1 MSRIRRNRK
10 DFGFRRGEGRIR
22 EGRSIGTPPYGY
34 RVVRRLTGD
43 GEIDRGLREIAPDKA
58 AIVRRIFAD
67 YAAGLGPLRIA
78 RTLNQQG
85 IPGPGGGIWYD
96 ATIRGRAER
105 NDGILR
111 NPTYTGQLVWSRR
124 HAVKDPVTGTRIR
137 RTGDPADIVV
147 RDVPHLR
154 IIDQNIWERVQARL
168 ATEAAPVARP
178 AESATHA
185 FWERRRPRHLLS
197 GKVVCGL
204 CHRPFSARG
213 QDYLGCRTA
222 TNGACRNT
230 ATIRRGPLQ
239 TSVLQA
245 LGRQLMHPA
254 LVAAFTEAYAE
265 ACRAI
270 AAEAATQA
278 DTRHRQRAA
287 IERKLTHLVDAVTEG
302 QSRPS
307 LLQRIDTLEAEL
319 ARIPT
324 EAAVARQTA
333 PPLSPGIAEAYQ
345 RKITDMQIALTNGT
359 DPEAL
364 ETARQLIDRII
375 ITPPEIDGDPSN
387 IELVGDLKAM
397 LTTANPPKPKES
409 RQTDTSALDRFIS
422 SVKEAPGAKPLA
434 LLAYTIKPPARAGRA
449 GS

>member
-1 MSRIRRNRK
+1 MK
-10 DFGFRRGEGRIR
+10 TG
-22 EGRSIGTPPYGY
+22 
-34 RVVRRLTGD
+34 LT
-43 GEIDRGLREIAPDKA
+43 RFARYCSAQDKA

-78 RTLNQQG
+78 RARTSRVSLARAVASGTTRPSVAALNAMTASCATPP
-85 IPGPGGGIWYD
+85 IPANSSG
-96 ATIRGRAER
+96 
-105 NDGILR
+105 
-111 NPTYTGQLVWSRR
+111 
-124 HAVKDPVTGTRIR
+124 DPVTGTRIR

-147 RDVPHLR
+147 HDVPHLR
-154 IIDQNIWERVQARL
+154 IIDHNIWERVQGRL

-178 AESATHA
+178 GENAPHA

-239 TSVLQA
+239 TSVLRA
-245 LGRQLMHPA
+245 LGHQLMHPD

-270 AAEAATQA
+270 AAETATQFE
-278 DTRHRQRAA
+278 TRQRQRAA

-302 QSRPS
+302 QARPS

-387 IELVGDLKAM
+387 IELVGDLK
-397 LTTANPPKPKES
+397 TG
-409 RQTDTSALDRFIS
+409 S
-422 SVKEAPGAKPLA
+422 SV
-434 LLAYTIKPPARAGRA
+434 R
-449 GS
+449 